1 MAFAAVCFS
10 FISKMFPALSSS
22 GAFPLPPVPSVP
34 SSFWQ
39 GEHVG
44 DHLRNLED
52 TIDLLKA
59 V

>member
-1 MAFAAVCFS
+1 
-10 FISKMFPALSSS
+10 MFPALSSS
-22 GAFPLPPVPSVP
+22 GAFPLPSVPSVP